1 MARKVFVKVTLEV
14 DSAGQM
20 KPLAVTWEDGRVFA
34 VDRVTDARRAV
45 SLKAGGTGMR
55 FTCFIKNKQVYLFY
69 EEPRWFM
76 EAKEAK

>member
-1 MARKVFVKVTLEV
+1 MARKVFVKVLAEF
-14 DSAGQM
+14 DSEGQVR
-20 KPLAVTWEDGRVFA
+20 PVSVTWEDGRVFE

-55 FTCFIKNKQVYLFY
+55 FTCIIRNKQVYLFY

-76 EAKEAK
+76 EGKEAN

>member
-1 MARKVFVKVTLEV
+1 MARKVFVKVLAEF
-14 DSAGQM
+14 DSEGQV
-20 KPLAVTWEDGRVFA
+20 KPVSITWEDGRVFP

-55 FTCFIKNKQVYLFY
+55 FTCIIRNKPVYLFY

-76 EAKEAK
+76 EAKEAQ

>member
-1 MARKVFVKVTLEV
+1 MARKVFVKVLAEF
-14 DSAGQM
+14 DSEGQVR
-20 KPLAVTWEDGRVFA
+20 PVSVTWEDGRVFE

-55 FTCFIKNKQVYLFY
+55 FTCMIRNKQVYLFY

-76 EAKEAK
+76 EGKEAN